1 MTFFLL
7 RCLFF
12 TFSFGLGQFSLAFS
26 VLTGNK
32 HSTFSLVVAQSSFKC
47 RQIVL
52 ALSNNCGATNLTKC
66 QLQLWWH
73 QKEHISTKHAL
84 ISSWCYCSN
93 LSTLYWIKKIC
104 SGAVPSLW
112 HIWIT
117 FNQRYAESL
126 IASRL
131 PLEYIKT
138 RSLEALRAPTFSWR
152 PCRLLFFVLRSFST
166 PSIWHL
172 TSQCSVFGTPK
183 FHSSIHFAS
192 RRPFPADLGKGSK
205 AITQLLNGCGKI
217 WVPKRT
223 RRFSEKDA
231 GIILID
237 IILQKY
243 KGTKIF
249 KSINAKFAL
258 RMYVKM

>member
-1 MTFFLL
+1 MTFFLW

-93 LSTLYWIKKIC
+93 LSTLYWIKVFR

-131 PLEYIKT
+131 PLEYVKT
-138 RSLEALRAPTFSWR
+138 RSLEALRAPTFNGGPAGFFSLSFVPSALHPSDKPVQCVWDASVPSIHPFCVQASL
-152 PCRLLFFVLRSFST
+152 PCRLREGFKT
-166 PSIWHL
+166 HN
-172 TSQCSVFGTPK
+172 
-183 FHSSIHFAS
+183 
-192 RRPFPADLGKGSK
+192 PA
-205 AITQLLNGCGKI
+205 I
-217 WVPKRT
+217 KR
-223 RRFSEKDA
+223 
-231 GIILID
+231 
-237 IILQKY
+237 
-243 KGTKIF
+243 
-249 KSINAKFAL
+249 
-258 RMYVKM
+258 MW